1 MVKTEAV
8 REVRPEQAGGPAAF
22 ARYAWG
28 VLAYNVAVVLWGAY
42 VRATGSGA
50 GCGNHWP
57 LCNGEVVPQ
66 LVSVKRM
73 IEFSHRASSGVDTFL
88 ILGLLVWAF
97 RAFPKRHAA
106 RLGAILTTTFLFT
119 EAILG
124 ALLVKFGLVENNASP
139 ARAFA
144 DGAHLVNTLT
154 LLACITMTAWWGS
167 GRPRLRIAGRTALLA
182 AASLGAVVLLGITG
196 VIAALGDTLFPATS
210 LQAGLAQ
217 DLDTTA
223 NILLRLRLWHPMI
236 AGVTAA
242 WLAFYALTSA
252 SRKVAWTVGGLLA
265 AQLAAGILNL
275 VLLAPVWMQMV
286 HLLLA
291 DCLWIA
297 LVLLCATNL
306 AWPAE
311 KRTERA

>member
-1 MVKTEAV
+1 MVKTETAP
-8 REVRPEQAGGPAAF
+8 EVRPGRSLGVAPF
-22 ARYAWG
+22 ARFAWS

-66 LVSVKRM
+66 LASVKRV

-88 ILGLLVWAF
+88 ILGLVVWAF
-97 RAFPKRHAA
+97 RAFPKQHAA
-106 RLGAILTTTFLFT
+106 RLGAVLTGTFLVT

-124 ALLVKFGLVENNASP
+124 AMLVKFGLVANNASP

-154 LLACITMTAWWGS
+154 LLACITLTAWWGS
-167 GRPRLRIAGRTALLA
+167 GRPRLRLEGRDAWLAGI
-182 AASLGAVVLLGITG
+182 SLGTLVLLGITG
-196 VIAALGDTLFPATS
+196 AIAALGDTLFPATS

-223 NILLRLRLWHPMI
+223 NVLLRLRMWHPMI
-236 AGVTAA
+236 AGATGA

-252 SRKVAWTVGGLLA
+252 SRKLAWTVGGLLA

-291 DCLWIA
+291 DGLWIA
-297 LVLLCATNL
+297 LVLLCTDNIS
-306 AWPAE
+306 
-311 KRTERA
+311 RTERA

>member
-8 REVRPEQAGGPAAF
+8 PAVRPERGGGVPAF
-22 ARYAWG
+22 ARCAWS

-66 LVSVKRM
+66 MASVQRM

-97 RAFPKRHAA
+97 RAFPKGHAA
-106 RLGAILTTTFLFT
+106 RLGGVLTTTFLFT

-154 LLACITMTAWWGS
+154 LLACITLTAWWGS
-167 GRPRLRIAGRTALLA
+167 GRPRLRLEGRAALLA
-182 AASLGAVVLLGITG
+182 AISLGTVVLLGVSG

-210 LQAGLAQ
+210 LQVGLAQ
-217 DLDTTA
+217 DLDATA
-223 NILLRLRLWHPMI
+223 NVLLRLRMWHPMI
-236 AGVTAA
+236 AGATAA
-242 WLAFYALTSA
+242 WLAFYSLTSA
-252 SRKVAWTVGGLLA
+252 SRKIAWTVSGLLA
-265 AQLAAGILNL
+265 AQLAAGIMNL
-275 VLLAPVWMQMV
+275 VLLAPIWMQMM

-291 DCLWIA
+291 DALWIS

-306 AWPAE
+306 SRP
-311 KRTERA
+311 ERA

>member
-8 REVRPEQAGGPAAF
+8 PEIRPRQSPGVARF

-28 VLAYNVAVVLWGAY
+28 VLAYNVAVVVWGAY

-57 LCNGEVVPQ
+57 LCNGEAVPQ
-66 LVSVKRM
+66 LASTKRL

-88 ILGLLVWAF
+88 ILALVVWAF
-97 RAFPKRHAA
+97 RAFPKHHAA
-106 RLGAILTTTFLFT
+106 RLGAVLTVTFLVT

-124 ALLVKFGLVENNASP
+124 AMLVKFGLVENNASP

-154 LLACITMTAWWGS
+154 LLGCLTLTAWWGA
-167 GRPRLRIAGRTALLA
+167 GRPHLRVQGRAAWLAGISLA
-182 AASLGAVVLLGITG
+182 TVVLLGISG

-217 DLDTTA
+217 DLNTTA
-223 NILLRLRLWHPMI
+223 NVLLRLRMWHPMI
-236 AGVTAA
+236 AGASAT
-242 WLAFYALTSA
+242 WLAFYALTSK
-252 SRKVAWTVGGLLA
+252 SRKLAWTVSGVLA
-265 AQLAAGILNL
+265 AQLFAGIVNL
-275 VLLAPVWMQMV
+275 VLLAPVWMQML

-291 DCLWIA
+291 DALWIS
-297 LVLLCATNL
+297 LVLLAAVNL
-306 AWPAE
+306 S
-311 KRTERA
+311 RTERA

>member
-8 REVRPEQAGGPAAF
+8 REIRPEQGRGLPAF

-66 LVSVKRM
+66 MASVKRL

-88 ILGLLVWAF
+88 ILALLVWAF
-97 RAFPKRHAA
+97 RVFPKGHAA
-106 RLGAILTTTFLFT
+106 RLGAGLTTTFLVT

-154 LLACITMTAWWGS
+154 LLACLTLTAWWGA
-167 GRPRLRIAGRTALLA
+167 GRLRFRLGGRAALLA
-182 AASLGAVVLLGITG
+182 AVSLGTVVLLGISG

-223 NILLRLRLWHPMI
+223 NVLLRLRLWHPMI
-236 AGVTAA
+236 AGATAA
-242 WLAFYALTSA
+242 WLAFYSLTSA
-252 SRKVAWTVGGLLA
+252 SRKLAWTVAGLLA

-291 DCLWIA
+291 DALWIA
-297 LVLLCATNL
+297 LVLLCATNIS
-306 AWPAE
+306 
-311 KRTERA
+311 RTERA

>member
-1 MVKTEAV
+1 MVKAEAAPEIRPV
-8 REVRPEQAGGPAAF
+8 RAGGLPAF

-57 LCNGEVVPQ
+57 LCNGEVAPQ
-66 LVSVKRM
+66 LASLKRF
-73 IEFSHRASSGVDTFL
+73 IEFTHRASSGVDTFL
-88 ILGLLVWAF
+88 ILGLVIWAF
-97 RAFPKRHAA
+97 RAFPKRHPV
-106 RLGAILTTTFLFT
+106 RLGATLTGIFLVT
-119 EAILG
+119 EALLG
-124 ALLVKFGLVENNASP
+124 ALLVKLGLVENNASG

-154 LLACITMTAWWGS
+154 LLACITLTAWWAE
-167 GRPRLRIAGRTALLA
+167 GRPRLRIAGRAGWFACISLA
-182 AASLGAVVLLGITG
+182 MVVLLGISG

-210 LQAGLAQ
+210 LQIGLSQ

-223 NILLRLRLWHPMI
+223 NVLLRLRLWHPLI
-236 AGVTAA
+236 AGGTAA

-252 SRKVAWTVGGLLA
+252 SRKLAWTVGGLLA

-291 DCLWIA
+291 DSLWIA
-297 LVLLCATNL
+297 LVLLCSANL
-306 AWPAE
+306 S
-311 KRTERA
+311 RTERA

>member
-1 MVKTEAV
+1 MVKAETAP
-8 REVRPEQAGGPAAF
+8 EVRSGQSPGAPLF
-22 ARYAWG
+22 ARYGWG

-66 LVSVKRM
+66 LASVKRL
-73 IEFSHRASSGVDTFL
+73 IEFSHRASSGLDTFL
-88 ILGLLVWAF
+88 ILALIVCAF
-97 RAFPKRHAA
+97 RAFPKSHPA
-106 RLGAILTTTFLFT
+106 RLGAGLSGAFLIT
-119 EAILG
+119 EALLG
-124 ALLVKFGLVENNASP
+124 ALLVKLGLVENNASP

-154 LLACITMTAWWGS
+154 LLACLALTAWWAE
-167 GRPRLRIAGRTALLA
+167 GRPRIRVQGRAGWLA
-182 AASLGAVVLLGITG
+182 AISVAAVLLLGISG
-196 VIAALGDTLFPATS
+196 VIAALGDTLFPAAS
-210 LQAGLAQ
+210 LQAGLSQ

-223 NILLRLRLWHPMI
+223 NVLLRLRLWHPLI
-236 AGVTAA
+236 AGATAA

-252 SRKVAWTVGGLLA
+252 ARKLAWTVAGLLA

-291 DCLWIA
+291 DSLWIA

-306 AWPAE
+306 SHREPA
-311 KRTERA
+311 